1 MYPNLFNSIMSVKIE
16 RGGILATYF
25 AGSREKFEGIKR
37 LRLVSEGSAEAVV
50 DYIEV
55 EHSRGSRK
63 IPLSLFE
70 NYPDVKAIVHELEIK
85 TGKKVGRG

>member
-1 MYPNLFNSIMSVKIE
+1 
-16 RGGILATYF
+16 
-25 AGSREKFEGIKR
+25 
-37 LRLVSEGSAEAVV
+37 
-50 DYIEV
+50 V